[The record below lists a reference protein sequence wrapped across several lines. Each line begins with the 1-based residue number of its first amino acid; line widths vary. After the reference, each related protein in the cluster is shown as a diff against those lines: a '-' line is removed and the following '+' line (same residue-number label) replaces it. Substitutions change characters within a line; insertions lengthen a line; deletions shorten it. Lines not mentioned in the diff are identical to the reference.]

1 MGMVGSYDI
10 GSLDAIGGSVRMVTR
25 LDCRPG
31 DRAPASATYV
41 LCDDL
46 GNPTGLTAEFAKG
59 EPLAYAPRGFVWS
72 WSISGADEKDTKDG
86 DTYNANYCEKAG

>member
-1 MGMVGSYDI
+1 MIRDYDF
-10 GSLDAIGGSVRMVTR
+10 GSLDAIGGSARMVNK

-46 GNPTGLTAEFAKG
+46 GNPTGLKAEFAEG

-72 WSISGADEKDTKDG
+72 LSISGADEKTDTIG
-86 DTYNANYCEKAG
+86 P

>member
-1 MGMVGSYDI
+1 MVEK
-10 GSLDAIGGSVRMVTR
+10 LDY
-25 LDCRPG
+25 RPG

-46 GNPTGLTAEFAKG
+46 GNPTGLKAEFAKG

-72 WSISGADEKDTKDG
+72 WMISGADEKTDTNGG
-86 DTYNANYCEKAG
+86 DTHNANHCENGG